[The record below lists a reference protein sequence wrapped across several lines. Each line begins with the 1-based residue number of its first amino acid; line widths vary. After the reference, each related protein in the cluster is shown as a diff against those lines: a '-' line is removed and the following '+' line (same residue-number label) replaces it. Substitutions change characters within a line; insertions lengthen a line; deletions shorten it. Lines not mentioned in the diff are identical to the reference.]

1 MQIHQLQVVFDPAE
15 DRLLLRVSTTDA
27 QEIRAHLTR
36 RYVRLLWPELLRV
49 ADAGVA
55 LKAPAARREVLAFE
69 REKALA
75 QTDFSRPF
83 EQPAGAPRNYPL
95 GEAPFLATRARV
107 NAAGPGAYRVSIDP
121 QAGRGIEIALDDRL
135 LHSLLRLIESAV
147 RAAEWNLTL
156 EAIAPPPGPGP
167 DAGHSTRLLN

>member
-15 DRLLLRVSTTDA
+15 DRLLLRVSTTDG

-36 RYVRLLWPELLRV
+36 RFLRLLWPELMRV

-55 LKAPAARREVLAFE
+55 LRAPAARREVLAFE

-83 EQPAGAPRNYPL
+83 EHAAGTPRSYPL
-95 GEAPFLATRARV
+95 GEAPFLAARARV
-107 NAAGPGAYRVSIDP
+107 QAVGPGAYRVSIDP

-135 LHSLLRLIESAV
+135 LHSLLRLVESAT
-147 RAAEWNLTL
+147 RAADWNLTL
-156 EAIAPPPGPGP
+156 AAIAPPPESG
-167 DAGHSTRLLN
+167 AGAAQGARLLN